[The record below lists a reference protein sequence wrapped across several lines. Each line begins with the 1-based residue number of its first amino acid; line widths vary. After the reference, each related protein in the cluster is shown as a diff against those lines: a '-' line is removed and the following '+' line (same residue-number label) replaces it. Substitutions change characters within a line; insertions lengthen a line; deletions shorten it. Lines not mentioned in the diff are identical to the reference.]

1 MQTRKTIVAIIAVL
15 ITIGFLWHTN
25 RVVPLKEATWDD
37 VLAESKRG
45 GYRIINTD
53 ELWSQYKKN
62 PESVLLVDTR
72 QEWEF
77 QTGHIAG
84 SAHFSMET
92 TWFARLIQRG
102 PMAQALGPD
111 KDRILVFY

>member
-1 MQTRKTIVAIIAVL
+1 MGCVPNIIVTVMATLVWALSAAAEKPLTDTAAAVQQEAEKGNYRL
-15 ITIGFLWHTN
+15 I
-25 RVVPLKEATWDD
+25 D
-37 VLAESKRG
+37 V
-45 GYRIINTD
+45 D
-53 ELWSQYKKN
+53 ELWEIYQDN
-62 PESVLLVDTR
+62 ETNALLIDTR

>member
-1 MQTRKTIVAIIAVL
+1 MGCVPNIIVTVMAILLLALSTAAEEPPTDAAAAVQ
-15 ITIGFLWHTN
+15 
-25 RVVPLKEATWDD
+25 KEAEKGNYRLMD
-37 VLAESKRG
+37 V
-45 GYRIINTD
+45 D
-53 ELWSQYKKN
+53 ELWEIYRNKETN
-62 PESVLLVDTR
+62 ALLIDTR

-84 SAHFSMET
+84 SVHFSMET

>member
-1 MQTRKTIVAIIAVL
+1 MGCVPSIIVTVMVTLVWALTAAAKEPLTDAAEAVQQEAEKGNYRL
-15 ITIGFLWHTN
+15 IDVDQLWEIYQDNETN
-25 RVVPLKEATWDD
+25 A
-37 VLAESKRG
+37 
-45 GYRIINTD
+45 
-53 ELWSQYKKN
+53 
-62 PESVLLVDTR
+62 LLIDTR